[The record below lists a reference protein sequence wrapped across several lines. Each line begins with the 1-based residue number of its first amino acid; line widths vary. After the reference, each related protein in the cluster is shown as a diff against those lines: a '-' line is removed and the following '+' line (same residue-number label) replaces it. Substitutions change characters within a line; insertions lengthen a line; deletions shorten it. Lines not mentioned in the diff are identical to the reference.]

1 MSDKKRRRFGAVRQ
15 LPSGQ
20 WQARYSGP
28 DGQMHPAPQTYPTKS
43 LAERYLS
50 VTEGDIASGRWI
62 SPLATKMPISEWA
75 DQWFTAS
82 QSRWKVKTQETYRS
96 VLDRLIKPH
105 LGKVKIGALR
115 PLAVTRWVGTLAETV
130 SASQVRQAYRL
141 LSQIMAS
148 AVDNGMIPVT
158 PCRGGRVAGL
168 PRLPHAKPNV
178 LTPADVARLSAKCE
192 LPDRVL
198 VLLLA
203 YAGLR
208 IGEALPLRRRSFDVP
223 GRRLIVAEAVS
234 QVRGGSVVGTPK
246 NHQQRELILPAFVV
260 DAVTELLG
268 NLPKGEDVFL
278 FGGRQ
283 KHTSERQQSYYGF
296 RTRFREAVKAAGLD
310 GVKPHDLRA
319 THASWVS
326 DSHGILVAAARLG
339 HADASVTTR
348 HYARPLGGKDA
359 EVAAHLDKVARKASG
374 TRMARKIKKD
384 VQ

>member
-1 MSDKKRRRFGAVRQ
+1 MADNKRRRFGAVRQ

-20 WQARYSGP
+20 WQARFTGP
-28 DGQMHPAPQTYPTKS
+28 DGQMHAAPQTYSTKA

-50 VTEGDIASGRWI
+50 TAEGDIASGRWI
-62 SPLATKMPISEWA
+62 SPLAAKMPISEWA
-75 DQWFTAS
+75 NQWFTAS
-82 QSRWKVKTQETYRS
+82 QSRWKIKTQETYRS
-96 VLDRLIKPH
+96 VIDRLIVPH
-105 LGKVKIGALR
+105 LGKVKLGAIR

-168 PRLPHAKPNV
+168 PRLPQAKPTV
-178 LTPADVARLSAKCE
+178 LAPADVARLSAKCE

-208 IGEALPLRRRSFDVP
+208 IGEALPLRRRSFDLSS
-223 GRRLIVAEAVS
+223 RRLIVAEAVS
-234 QVRGGSVVGTPK
+234 QVRGGSVIGTPK
-246 NHQQRELILPAFVV
+246 NHQQRELVLPTFVA
-260 DAVTELLG
+260 DAVAELLG
-268 NLPKGEDVFL
+268 NLPEGEDAFL

-283 KHTSERQQSYYGF
+283 KHTSDRQQSYYGF
-296 RTRFREAVKAAGLD
+296 RSRFRVAAEAAGLD
-310 GVKPHDLRA
+310 GLKPHDLRA

-326 DSHGILVAAARLG
+326 DSHGIIVAAARLG

-348 HYARPLGGKDA
+348 HYARPLGGKDE

-374 TRMARKIKKD
+374 TRMARKIKKN
-384 VQ
+384 VP